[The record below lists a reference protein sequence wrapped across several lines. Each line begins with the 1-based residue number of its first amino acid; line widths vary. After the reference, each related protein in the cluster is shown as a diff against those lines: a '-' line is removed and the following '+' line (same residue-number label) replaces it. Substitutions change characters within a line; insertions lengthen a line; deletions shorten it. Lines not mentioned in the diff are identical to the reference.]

1 MKRIKLKESDIQR
14 IIKRTITEQE
24 EDYDEEF
31 YEQMEEDANKLN
43 DERADVLFNHI
54 YECLLNLDITGLYRY
69 TQREFLNK
77 YNDID
82 WSDEDIYWELP
93 IEIIKEPIPQNGF
106 DIEDLTH
113 ALLEEIEKRMEFQSE
128 RENPDSLTD
137 YSDIG

>member
-1 MKRIKLKESDIQR
+1 MRLNKHHLKR

-54 YECLLNLDITGLYRY
+54 YECLLNLDITGLYRN

-82 WSDEDIYWELP
+82 WNNEDSYWDLP
-93 IEIIKEPIPQNGF
+93 IQLIKKPIPQNGF
-106 DIEDLTH
+106 NIEDLAH
-113 ALLEEIEKRMEFQSE
+113 ALLEEIEKRMEFQSKH
-128 RENPDSLTD
+128 ENPDSLTD

>member
-1 MKRIKLKESDIQR
+1 MRLNKHHLKR

-93 IEIIKEPIPQNGF
+93 IKIIKEPIPQNGF

-113 ALLEEIEKRMEFQSE
+113 ALLEEIEKRMEFQSKH
-128 RENPDSLTD
+128 ENPDSLTD

>member
-1 MKRIKLKESDIQR
+1 MRLNKHHIKR

-43 DERADVLFNHI
+43 DERSDVLFNHI
-54 YECLLNLDITGLYRY
+54 YECLLNLDITGLYRN

-106 DIEDLTH
+106 NIEDLTH

>member
-1 MKRIKLKESDIQR
+1 MRLNKHHLKR

-24 EDYDEEF
+24 EDYDDEF
-31 YEQMEEDANKLN
+31 YEQMEEDANTLL

-54 YECLLNLDITGLYRY
+54 YKCLLNLDITGLYRN

-82 WSDEDIYWELP
+82 WNNEDSYWDLP
-93 IEIIKEPIPQNGF
+93 IEIIKKPIPQNGF
-106 DIEDLTH
+106 NIEDLAYT
-113 ALLEEIEKRMEFQSE
+113 LLEEIEKRMEFQSKH
-128 RENPDSLTD
+128 ENPDSLTD

>member
-1 MKRIKLKESDIQR
+1 MRLNKHHLKR

-43 DERADVLFNHI
+43 DERSDVLFNHI

-113 ALLEEIEKRMEFQSE
+113 ALLEEIEKRMEFQSKH
-128 RENPDSLTD
+128 ENPDSLTD

>member
-1 MKRIKLKESDIQR
+1 MRLNKHHLKR

-43 DERADVLFNHI
+43 DERSDVLFNHI

>member
-1 MKRIKLKESDIQR
+1 MRLNKHHIKR

-43 DERADVLFNHI
+43 DERSDVLFNHI
-54 YECLLNLDITGLYRY
+54 YECLLNLDITGLYRN

-93 IEIIKEPIPQNGF
+93 IKIIKEPIPQNGF

>member
-1 MKRIKLKESDIQR
+1 MRLNKHHLKR

-54 YECLLNLDITGLYRY
+54 YECLLNLDITGLYRN

-82 WSDEDIYWELP
+82 WNNEDSYWELP
-93 IEIIKEPIPQNGF
+93 IEIIKKPIPQNGF
-106 DIEDLTH
+106 NIEDLAYT
-113 ALLEEIEKRMEFQSE
+113 LLEEIEKRMEFQSKH
-128 RENPDSLTD
+128 ENPDSLTD

>member
-1 MKRIKLKESDIQR
+1 MRLNKHHIKR

-43 DERADVLFNHI
+43 DERSDVLFNDI
-54 YECLLNLDITGLYRY
+54 YECLLNLDITGLYRN

>member
-1 MKRIKLKESDIQR
+1 MRLNKHHLKR

-43 DERADVLFNHI
+43 DERSDVLFNHI
-54 YECLLNLDITGLYRY
+54 YECLLNLDITGLYRN

-93 IEIIKEPIPQNGF
+93 IKIIKEPIPQNGF

>member
-1 MKRIKLKESDIQR
+1 MRLNKHHLKR

-43 DERADVLFNHI
+43 DERSDVLFNHI

-82 WSDEDIYWELP
+82 WSDEDIYWDLP
-93 IEIIKEPIPQNGF
+93 IKIIKEPIPQNGF

>member
-1 MKRIKLKESDIQR
+1 MRLNKHHLKR

-54 YECLLNLDITGLYRY
+54 YECLLNLDITGLYRN

-82 WSDEDIYWELP
+82 WNNEDSYWDLP
-93 IEIIKEPIPQNGF
+93 IQLIKKPIPQNGF
-106 DIEDLTH
+106 NIEDLAYT
-113 ALLEEIEKRMEFQSE
+113 LLEEIEKRMEFQSKH
-128 RENPDSLTD
+128 ENPDSLTD